1 MDPKMKHKHKQY
13 CSDRAKAAAACKRH
27 PKHRQSAGVCSICL
41 NEKLLKL
48 SNNNNKKVFSK
59 VVANYYSRSS
69 SSDLSTLSSSNESS
83 YSSPVKNNRAEFY
96 EAGKSKRVFKNI
108 EVLKKSRSM
117 AFFFQRRKDD
127 DENYEK
133 KVEMKRGFWSKLFM
147 LPRRNVKLTRSKTTR
162 ERVITTAY

>member
-13 CSDRAKAAAACKRH
+13 YSDRAKAAACKRH

-41 NEKLLKL
+41 NEKLSKL
-48 SNNNNKKVFSK
+48 TNHNNKKVFSK

-96 EAGKSKRVFKNI
+96 EAGESKRVFKNI

-127 DENYEK
+127 EDENYEK
-133 KVEMKRGFWSKLFM
+133 KVEMKRGFWSKLFVF
-147 LPRRNVKLTRSKTTR
+147 PRRNAKLTRSKTMR
-162 ERVITTAY
+162 ETVITTAY

>member
-1 MDPKMKHKHKQY
+1 MDPKMKYKHKQY
-13 CSDRAKAAAACKRH
+13 SDRAKAAACKRH

-41 NEKLLKL
+41 NEKLSKL
-48 SNNNNKKVFSK
+48 TNNNNKKVFSK
-59 VVANYYSRSS
+59 AVANYYSRSS

-83 YSSPVKNNRAEFY
+83 YSSPVRNNRVEFY

-117 AFFFQRRKDD
+117 AFFFQRRKDE

-133 KVEMKRGFWSKLFM
+133 KVEMKRGFWSKLFVF
-147 LPRRNVKLTRSKTTR
+147 PRRNVKLTRSKTTR